1 MEVFLCLVILYFNG
15 STNFLVAVFG
25 FCFCFLWT
33 SSDWHDIFFKGSV
46 FISRRPIQFIAYKVK
61 TEINQFIFRTYS
73 R

>member
-1 MEVFLCLVILYFNG
+1 MEAFLCLVILHFNG
-15 STNFLVAVFG
+15 STNFLVTVFG